1 MKISNEQKE
10 KTMSKLDYKIKER
23 YTSELADIASRLDKL
38 KNGRVYEL
46 SNVQSDGFIA
56 TNVEQLKDQINEL
69 LGKIQND
76 GQADDEIFL

>member
-1 MKISNEQKE
+1 
-10 KTMSKLDYKIKER
+10 MSKLDYKIEER

-38 KNGRVYEL
+38 RNGRVYEL

-56 TNVEQLKDQINEL
+56 TNVDKLKDQVNKL

-76 GQADDEIFL
+76 GQANDEIFL

>member
-1 MKISNEQKE
+1 
-10 KTMSKLDYKIKER
+10 MSKLDYKIEER

-38 KNGRVYEL
+38 RNGRVYEL

-56 TNVEQLKDQINEL
+56 TNVDKLKYQVNKL

-76 GQADDEIFL
+76 GQANDEIFL

>member
-1 MKISNEQKE
+1 
-10 KTMSKLDYKIKER
+10 MSKLDYKIEER

-38 KNGRVYEL
+38 RNGRVYEL

-56 TNVEQLKDQINEL
+56 TNVDKLKDQVNKL

-76 GQADDEIFL
+76 GQANYEIFL

>member
-1 MKISNEQKE
+1 
-10 KTMSKLDYKIKER
+10 MSKLDYKIKER

>member
-1 MKISNEQKE
+1 
-10 KTMSKLDYKIKER
+10 MSKGENDDYKIEER

-38 KNGRVYEL
+38 RNGRVYEL

-56 TNVEQLKDQINEL
+56 TNVDKLKDQVNKL

-76 GQADDEIFL
+76 GQANDEIFL

>member
-1 MKISNEQKE
+1 
-10 KTMSKLDYKIKER
+10 MSKLDYKIEER

-38 KNGRVYEL
+38 RNGRVYEL

-56 TNVEQLKDQINEL
+56 TNVDKLKDQVNKL

-76 GQADDEIFL
+76 GQANHEIFL

>member
-1 MKISNEQKE
+1 
-10 KTMSKLDYKIKER
+10 MSKLDYKIEER

-38 KNGRVYEL
+38 RNGRVYDL

-56 TNVEQLKDQINEL
+56 TNVDKLKDQVNKL

-76 GQADDEIFL
+76 GQANDEIFL

>member
-1 MKISNEQKE
+1 
-10 KTMSKLDYKIKER
+10 MSKLDYKIEER

-38 KNGRVYEL
+38 RTGRVYEL

-56 TNVEQLKDQINEL
+56 TNVDKLKDQVNKL

-76 GQADDEIFL
+76 GQANDEIFL

>member
-1 MKISNEQKE
+1 
-10 KTMSKLDYKIKER
+10 MSKLDYKIEER

-38 KNGRVYEL
+38 RNGRVYEL

-56 TNVEQLKDQINEL
+56 TNVDKLKDQVKKL

-76 GQADDEIFL
+76 GQANDEIFL

>member
-1 MKISNEQKE
+1 
-10 KTMSKLDYKIKER
+10 MSKLDYEIEER

-38 KNGRVYEL
+38 RNGRVYEL

-56 TNVEQLKDQINEL
+56 TNVDKLKDQVNKL

-76 GQADDEIFL
+76 GQANDEIFL

>member
-1 MKISNEQKE
+1 
-10 KTMSKLDYKIKER
+10 MSKLDYKIEER

-38 KNGRVYEL
+38 RNGRVYEL

-56 TNVEQLKDQINEL
+56 TNVDKLKDQVNKL

-76 GQADDEIFL
+76 G

>member
-1 MKISNEQKE
+1 
-10 KTMSKLDYKIKER
+10 MSKLDYKIEER

-38 KNGRVYEL
+38 RNGRVYEL

-56 TNVEQLKDQINEL
+56 TNVDKLKDQVNKL

-76 GQADDEIFL
+76 GQANDENFL

>member
-1 MKISNEQKE
+1 
-10 KTMSKLDYKIKER
+10 MSKLDYKIEER

-38 KNGRVYEL
+38 RKGRVYEL

-56 TNVEQLKDQINEL
+56 TNVDKLKDQVNKL

-76 GQADDEIFL
+76 GQANDEIFL